1 MFAART
7 GGCGFENTIK
17 LIKEYSLYQ
26 YLLVATIS
34 TENAF
39 LRFSKNLCLQMLN
52 KNVYLPLSVDQF
64 NWAHVAVVQRG
75 LCQQRRVQLRGH
87 RRHDLSHPHR
97 DQENA
102 CNT

>member
-1 MFAART
+1 
-7 GGCGFENTIK
+7 
-17 LIKEYSLYQ
+17 
-26 YLLVATIS
+26 
-34 TENAF
+34 
-39 LRFSKNLCLQMLN
+39 MLN

-64 NWAHVAVVQRG
+64 NRAQVAVVQRG

-102 CNT
+102 RNT